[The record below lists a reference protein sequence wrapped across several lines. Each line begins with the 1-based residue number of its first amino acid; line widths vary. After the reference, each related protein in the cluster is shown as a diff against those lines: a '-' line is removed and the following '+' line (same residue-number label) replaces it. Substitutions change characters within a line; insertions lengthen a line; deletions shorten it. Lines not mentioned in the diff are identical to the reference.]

1 MSNIFT
7 FRIIIIIITIIS
19 LSFSFTITRNSQ
31 QLTLAQT
38 SASTGSF
45 ITYENSNYRFKI
57 QYPSNW
63 EKVEFSP
70 GIKES
75 GRNIIVN
82 FISPQ
87 ETFSDLFREY
97 LIIEA
102 QDHPSNAISLDQYIS
117 QQIDTY
123 KKSLPRFA
131 VIESNT
137 STATNT
143 NTNVDHPSHKIVY
156 SYSDSTVGKAEIME
170 IDKMEGNRLY
180 SLSYH
185 ADAAKYSSY
194 LPVIEKMI
202 KSFEPIK

>member
-1 MSNIFT
+1 MSNILT

-31 QLTLAQT
+31 EQTLAQT

-45 ITYENSNYRFKI
+45 VTYENSNYRFKI

-97 LIIEA
+97 LIIEV
-102 QDHPSNAISLDQYIS
+102 QRSSVQC
-117 QQIDTY
+117 QIIGSICKPTDRY
-123 KKSLPRFA
+123 LQEIVA
-131 VIESNT
+131 
-137 STATNT
+137 
-143 NTNVDHPSHKIVY
+143 KICC
-156 SYSDSTVGKAEIME
+156 
-170 IDKMEGNRLY
+170 NR
-180 SLSYH
+180 
-185 ADAAKYSSY
+185 
-194 LPVIEKMI
+194 I
-202 KSFEPIK
+202 

>member
-7 FRIIIIIITIIS
+7 VRIIIIILTIIS
-19 LSFSFTITRNSQ
+19 LSFLFTIPRISQ
-31 QLTLAQT
+31 QQTFAQT

-45 ITYENSNYRFKI
+45 VTYENSNYRFKI

-75 GRNIIVN
+75 GRSIIVN

-97 LIIEA
+97 LIIEV
-102 QDHPSNAISLDQYIS
+102 QDHPSNAISLDQYTS

-131 VIESNT
+131 VIESNA
-137 STATNT
+137 STAT
-143 NTNVDHPSHKIVY
+143 TNVDHPSHKIVY
-156 SYSDSTVGKAEIME
+156 SYSDSIVGKAEVME
-170 IDKMEGNRLY
+170 IDIIEGNRLY

-185 ADAAKYSSY
+185 ADATKYSSY
-194 LPVIEKMI
+194 LPAIEKMI

>member
-7 FRIIIIIITIIS
+7 VRIIIIILTIIS
-19 LSFSFTITRNSQ
+19 LSFLFTIPRISQ
-31 QLTLAQT
+31 QQTFAQT
-38 SASTGSF
+38 SASTSSF
-45 ITYENSNYRFKI
+45 VTYDNSNYRFKI

-75 GRNIIVN
+75 GRSIIVN

-97 LIIEA
+97 LIIEV
-102 QDHPSNAISLDQYIS
+102 QDHPSNARSLDQYVS

-131 VIESNT
+131 VIESNA
-137 STATNT
+137 STATY
-143 NTNVDHPSHKIVY
+143 TNVDHPSHKIVY
-156 SYSDSTVGKAEIME
+156 SYSDSIVGKAEVME
-170 IDKMEGNRLY
+170 IDIIEGNRLY

-185 ADAAKYSSY
+185 ADATKYSSY
-194 LPVIEKMI
+194 LPAIEKMI

>member
-1 MSNIFT
+1 MSNILT

-19 LSFSFTITRNSQ
+19 LSFPFTITRISPQ
-31 QLTLAQT
+31 QTFAQT
-38 SASTGSF
+38 SASTGF
-45 ITYENSNYRFKI
+45 VTYENSNYKFRI

-97 LIIEA
+97 LIIEV
-102 QDHPSNAISLDQYIS
+102 QDQSSNAISLDRYIS

-137 STATNT
+137 STATY
-143 NTNVDHPSHKIVY
+143 TNVDHPSHKIVY
-156 SYSDSTVGKAEIME
+156 SYSDSTVGKAVIME
-170 IDKMEGNRLY
+170 IDTIVDNRLY

-185 ADAAKYSSY
+185 ADAARYSSY

>member
-7 FRIIIIIITIIS
+7 VRIIIIIITIIS

-31 QLTLAQT
+31 QQTLAQT

-45 ITYENSNYRFKI
+45 VTYENSNYKFKI

-87 ETFSDLFREY
+87 ETFSDSFREY
-97 LIIEA
+97 LIIEV
-102 QDHPSNAISLDQYIS
+102 QDQPSNAISLDRYIS
-117 QQIDTY
+117 QQLDTY

-137 STATNT
+137 STAT

-170 IDKMEGNRLY
+170 IDMIEGNRLY

-202 KSFEPIK
+202 KSFQSIK

>member
-1 MSNIFT
+1 M
-7 FRIIIIIITIIS
+7 IIIITIIS

-31 QLTLAQT
+31 QQTLAQT
-38 SASTGSF
+38 SASTSSF
-45 ITYENSNYRFKI
+45 VTYENSNYRFKI

-75 GRNIIVN
+75 GRSIIVN

-97 LIIEA
+97 LIIEV
-102 QDHPSNAISLDQYIS
+102 QDHPSNAISLDRYTS
-117 QQIDTY
+117 QLIDTY

-137 STATNT
+137 STATY
-143 NTNVDHPSHKIVY
+143 TNVGHPSHKIVY
-156 SYSDSTVGKAEIME
+156 SYSDSIVGKAEVME
-170 IDKMEGNRLY
+170 IDIIEGNRLY

-185 ADAAKYSSY
+185 ADATKYSSY
-194 LPVIEKMI
+194 LPAIEKMI
-202 KSFEPIK
+202 KSFEPMK

>member
-7 FRIIIIIITIIS
+7 VRIIIIILTIIS
-19 LSFSFTITRNSQ
+19 LSFLFTIPRISQ
-31 QLTLAQT
+31 QQTFAQT
-38 SASTGSF
+38 SALTSSF
-45 ITYENSNYRFKI
+45 VTYENSNYRFKI

-75 GRNIIVN
+75 GRSIIVN

-87 ETFSDLFREY
+87 ETFSDSFREY
-97 LIIEA
+97 LIIEV
-102 QDHPSNAISLDQYIS
+102 QDHPSNAISLDRYTS
-117 QQIDTY
+117 QLIDTY

-137 STATNT
+137 STATY
-143 NTNVDHPSHKIVY
+143 TNVDHPSHKIVY
-156 SYSDSTVGKAEIME
+156 SYSDSIVGKAEVME
-170 IDKMEGNRLY
+170 IDIIEGNRLY

-185 ADAAKYSSY
+185 ADATKYSSY
-194 LPVIEKMI
+194 LPAIEKMI

>member
-7 FRIIIIIITIIS
+7 VRIIIIILTIIS
-19 LSFSFTITRNSQ
+19 LSFLFTIPRISQ
-31 QLTLAQT
+31 QQTFAQT
-38 SASTGSF
+38 SAATGSF
-45 ITYENSNYRFKI
+45 VTYENSNYRFKI

-75 GRNIIVN
+75 GRGIIVN

-97 LIIEA
+97 LIIEV
-102 QDHPSNAISLDQYIS
+102 QDHPSNAISLDQYTS

-131 VIESNT
+131 VIESNA
-137 STATNT
+137 STATY
-143 NTNVDHPSHKIVY
+143 TNVDHPSHKIVY
-156 SYSDSTVGKAEIME
+156 SYSDSIVGKAEVME
-170 IDKMEGNRLY
+170 IDIIEGNRLY

-185 ADAAKYSSY
+185 ADATKYSSY
-194 LPVIEKMI
+194 LPAIEKMI

>member
-1 MSNIFT
+1 MSNILT

-31 QLTLAQT
+31 QQTLAQT

-45 ITYENSNYRFKI
+45 VTSENSNYRFKI

-70 GIKES
+70 GIRES

-97 LIIEA
+97 LIIEV
-102 QDHPSNAISLDQYIS
+102 QDHPSNARSLDQYVS

-131 VIESNT
+131 VIESNA
-137 STATNT
+137 STPTT
-143 NTNVDHPSHKIVY
+143 YTNVDHPSHKLVY

-170 IDKMEGNRLY
+170 INMIEGNRLY

-185 ADAAKYSSY
+185 ADATKYSSY

>member
-1 MSNIFT
+1 MSNILT

-31 QLTLAQT
+31 QQTLAQT

-45 ITYENSNYRFKI
+45 VTYENSNYRFKI

-97 LIIEA
+97 LIIEV
-102 QDHPSNAISLDQYIS
+102 QDHPTNASSLDQ
-117 QQIDTY
+117 
-123 KKSLPRFA
+123 SLPRFA
-131 VIESNT
+131 VIEPNA
-137 STATNT
+137 STPTT
-143 NTNVDHPSHKIVY
+143 YTNVDHPSHKIVY
-156 SYSDSTVGKAEIME
+156 SYSDSIVGKAEVME
-170 IDKMEGNRLY
+170 IDMIEGNRLY

-185 ADAAKYSSY
+185 ADATKYSSY

>member
-1 MSNIFT
+1 MSNILT

-19 LSFSFTITRNSQ
+19 LSFLFTIPRISQ
-31 QLTLAQT
+31 QQTFAQT
-38 SASTGSF
+38 SASTSSF
-45 ITYENSNYRFKI
+45 VTYENSNYRFKI

-75 GRNIIVN
+75 GRSIIVN

-97 LIIEA
+97 LIIEV
-102 QDHPSNAISLDQYIS
+102 QDHPSNAISLDQYTS

-131 VIESNT
+131 VIESNA
-137 STATNT
+137 STATY
-143 NTNVDHPSHKIVY
+143 TNVDHPSHKIVY
-156 SYSDSTVGKAEIME
+156 SYSDSIVGKAEVME
-170 IDKMEGNRLY
+170 IDIIEGNRLY

-185 ADAAKYSSY
+185 ADATKYSSY

>member
-7 FRIIIIIITIIS
+7 VRIIIIILTIIS
-19 LSFSFTITRNSQ
+19 LSFLFTIPRISQ
-31 QLTLAQT
+31 QQTFAQT

-45 ITYENSNYRFKI
+45 VTYENSNYRFKI

-75 GRNIIVN
+75 GRSIIVN

-97 LIIEA
+97 LIIEV
-102 QDHPSNAISLDQYIS
+102 QDHPSNARSLDQYVS

-131 VIESNT
+131 VIESNA
-137 STATNT
+137 STPTH
-143 NTNVDHPSHKIVY
+143 TNVDHPSHKIVY
-156 SYSDSTVGKAEIME
+156 SYSDSIVGKAEVME
-170 IDKMEGNRLY
+170 IDMIEGNRLY

-185 ADAAKYSSY
+185 ADATKYSSY

>member
-7 FRIIIIIITIIS
+7 VRIIIIILTIIS
-19 LSFSFTITRNSQ
+19 LSFLFTIPRISQ
-31 QLTLAQT
+31 QQTFAQT

-45 ITYENSNYRFKI
+45 VTYENSNYRFKI

-75 GRNIIVN
+75 GRGIIVN

-97 LIIEA
+97 LIIEV
-102 QDHPSNAISLDQYIS
+102 QDHPSNAISLDQYTS

-131 VIESNT
+131 VIESNA
-137 STATNT
+137 STATY
-143 NTNVDHPSHKIVY
+143 TNVDHPSHKIVY
-156 SYSDSTVGKAEIME
+156 SYSDSIVGKAEVME
-170 IDKMEGNRLY
+170 IDMIEGNRLY

-185 ADAAKYSSY
+185 ADATKYSSY
-194 LPVIEKMI
+194 LPAIEKMI

>member
-1 MSNIFT
+1 MH
-7 FRIIIIIITIIS
+7 R
-19 LSFSFTITRNSQ
+19 RR
-31 QLTLAQT
+31 
-38 SASTGSF
+38 TGSF
-45 ITYENSNYRFKI
+45 VTYENSNYRFKI

-75 GRNIIVN
+75 GRNIIAN

-97 LIIEA
+97 LIIEV
-102 QDHPSNAISLDQYIS
+102 QDHPSNARSLDQYVS

-123 KKSLPRFA
+123 KKSSPRFA
-131 VIESNT
+131 VIESNA
-137 STATNT
+137 STATY
-143 NTNVDHPSHKIVY
+143 TNVDHPSHKIVY
-156 SYSDSTVGKAEIME
+156 SYSDSIVGKAEVME
-170 IDKMEGNRLY
+170 IDMIEGNRLY

>member
-1 MSNIFT
+1 MSNILT

-19 LSFSFTITRNSQ
+19 LSFSFIITRNSQ

-45 ITYENSNYRFKI
+45 VTYENSNYRFKI

-75 GRNIIVN
+75 GRSIIVN

-97 LIIEA
+97 LIIEV
-102 QDHPSNAISLDQYIS
+102 QDHPSNARSLDQYVS

-137 STATNT
+137 STGTY
-143 NTNVDHPSHKIVY
+143 TNVDHPSHKIVY
-156 SYSDSTVGKAEIME
+156 SYSDSIVGKAEVME
-170 IDKMEGNRLY
+170 IDIIEGNRLY

-185 ADAAKYSSY
+185 ADATKYSSY
-194 LPVIEKMI
+194 LPAIEKMI

>member
-1 MSNIFT
+1 MSNILT
-7 FRIIIIIITIIS
+7 SRIIIIIITIIS
-19 LSFSFTITRNSQ
+19 LSLYFTITRNSQ
-31 QLTLAQT
+31 QQIFAQT

-45 ITYENSNYRFKI
+45 ITYENSNYKFKI

-97 LIIEA
+97 LIIEV
-102 QDHPSNAISLDQYIS
+102 QDQQSNAISLDRYIS

-131 VIESNT
+131 VIESKT
-137 STATNT
+137 STTPN
-143 NTNVDHPSHKIVY
+143 NNVDHPSHKIVY

-170 IDKMEGNRLY
+170 IDMIESNRLY

-185 ADAAKYSSY
+185 ADAARYSSY
-194 LPVIEKMI
+194 LPVIGKMI
-202 KSFEPIK
+202 KSFESIK